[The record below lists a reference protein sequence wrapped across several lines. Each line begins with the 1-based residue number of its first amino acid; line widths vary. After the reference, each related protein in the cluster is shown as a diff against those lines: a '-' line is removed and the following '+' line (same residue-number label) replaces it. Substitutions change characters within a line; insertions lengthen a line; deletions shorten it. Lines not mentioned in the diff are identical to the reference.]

1 MVEYSFTLDS
11 VFGALSDSTRR
22 DILSRVSRKA
32 MTVGQVA
39 EPYELTFAA
48 ISKHLKVL
56 EKAKLISK
64 RRSGKEQI
72 VQAAPNGL
80 VDIDEYLKQYQ
91 QLWETR
97 LDSLETYLKEEE
109 HGK

>member
-48 ISKHLKVL
+48 ISK
-56 EKAKLISK
+56 
-64 RRSGKEQI
+64 QM
-72 VQAAPNGL
+72 
-80 VDIDEYLKQYQ
+80 D
-91 QLWETR
+91 LWI
-97 LDSLETYLKEEE
+97 
-109 HGK
+109 